1 MIFKVPSNPNHS
13 MILSPRSEIE
23 WKDEN
28 LRKTVMTK
36 SGHVCRL
43 WLWKG
48 KLQTEPLSS
57 PKESLKK
64 KRKEEKTPMCLQ
76 DKKAPGS
83 QI

>member
-1 MIFKVPSNPNHS
+1 
-13 MILSPRSEIE
+13 
-23 WKDEN
+23 
-28 LRKTVMTK
+28 MTK

-64 KRKEEKTPMCLQ
+64 KRKKEKTPMCLQ